1 MISGAFGSAAGGVS
15 NRVSGAARLTSLALA
30 SAVVLLLA
38 AAPANAAQS
47 YTAATPL
54 STGKATSSVAVNQ
67 ANGDLYAASLGTT
80 NLGFFQSG
88 SLKHFNS
95 SGTEIAC
102 SLSGLTKDGFNAT
115 HPASVAVDPETEDV
129 YVGNVTTESTSGL
142 YDFPA
147 ACGSPNAIA
156 EGSGDT
162 HETSTEITSVSTSS
176 GAFEVGQ
183 FLSGTGIP
191 ASTAIVAIGAGSLT
205 LSAAATADGTGVAL
219 SSTSFNVG
227 ANNGNPVP
235 QGATDSEGN
244 LYWPEPT
251 SGKVRKFAPGGEEIE
266 LAHPIEGLTKP
277 ASVALDAAGDLYVAS
292 GVLQCSEPEA
302 AAGTLQKYAPDGE
315 LLETFAGLTSE
326 VSTVALDRS
335 TGDVFVGRGC
345 GSTTTPFRVE
355 KYSPGGTKLAEFGE
369 GLFLTAGGSANL
381 ALNQL
386 AVDEASGTVYAA
398 DAGHG
403 KVQVFSD
410 TSTKVGLPTGV
421 TPASSGEV
429 LCNGT
434 PCKSE
439 YDEGSEITVLGEP
452 EEGYAFKEWVK
463 ATGSAAGCLNT
474 SAPCV
479 ISSLDIAS
487 ELEAEFGP
495 AGNAL
500 EVIVSG
506 GGEVDAEASP
516 APVSGEIAGCEE
528 GTGECEALYAEGE
541 VVTLV
546 ETAHEHFEFSGWGLG
561 DCESEPELGHKCV
574 VTMSAAKEVHAS
586 FARIPHE
593 LEVELTGPGKVSAA
607 PGPIFECEEGGAGTC
622 TGTYGEGETIVL
634 TASALPAHY
643 QVGWAGVSC
652 TVETATECQLEMPEA
667 NAKVEATSDRI
678 PHELEVELTGP
689 GKVSAAPGP
698 ISECEEG
705 GAGTCAGTYGEG
717 EAITLTATALPA
729 HYKSAGRE
737 SAARSKPRPNASWR
751 CRKQTPRSKRPR
763 PASPT
768 NSKSS

>member
-1 MISGAFGSAAGGVS
+1 MRLKVRRSPRGSSPIPGRA
-15 NRVSGAARLTSLALA
+15 LLALTAVAALILATAATA
-30 SAVVLLLA
+30 SAE
-38 AAPANAAQS
+38 
-47 YTAATPL
+47 YTTATPL

-115 HPASVAVDPETEDV
+115 HPASVAVDPESEDV

-244 LYWPEPT
+244 LYWPDPI
-251 SGKVRKFAPGGEEIE
+251 SGTLQKYAPGGEEIA
-266 LAHPIEGLTKP
+266 LANPIEGLTKP

-326 VSTVALDRS
+326 VSTVAVDRS

-345 GSTTTPFRVE
+345 VSTTTPFRVE
-355 KYSPGGTKLAEFGE
+355 KYSEGGSMLAEFGE
-369 GLFLTAGGSANL
+369 GLFATGGATANL

-403 KVQVFSD
+403 QVQVFEY
-410 TSTKVGLPTGV
+410 TAPAEPHTLTV
-421 TPASSGEV
+421 TPASVGNVHSYPTGAINCSSTASNCTQEYLEGEEATMVATQPSGTVFTGWNGCEGAEDNAEGRVCHIKMDGDRTLEATYSSTYLLSAAVTGTGIGNVHSSPFGINCGAGLACAANFPSGEEV
-429 LCNGT
+429 RLTAAVPSGSSVAWSGECDQVVGRTCVIEEMTGPKNVHATYTQLQLLKVTHAGTGGNVHSYPNAINCGAGSLC
-434 PCKSE
+434 SA
-439 YDEGSEITVLGEP
+439 Y
-452 EEGYAFKEWVK
+452 F
-463 ATGSAAGCLNT
+463 ATGT
-474 SAPCV
+474 H
-479 ISSLDIAS
+479 
-487 ELEAEFGP
+487 
-495 AGNAL
+495 
-500 EVIVSG
+500 
-506 GGEVDAEASP
+506 
-516 APVSGEIAGCEE
+516 
-528 GTGECEALYAEGE
+528 
-541 VVTLV
+541 VTLV
-546 ETAHEHFEFSGWGLG
+546 ATQPSGTTFEGWSG
-561 DCESEPELGHKCV
+561 DCD
-574 VTMSAAKEVHAS
+574 EV
-586 FARIPHE
+586 
-593 LEVELTGPGKVSAA
+593 TGPGNRYCVIEEMDGTKEVTAA
-607 PGPIFECEEGGAGTC
+607 
-622 TGTYGEGETIVL
+622 Y
-634 TASALPAHY
+634 
-643 QVGWAGVSC
+643 
-652 TVETATECQLEMPEA
+652 
-667 NAKVEATSDRI
+667 
-678 PHELEVELTGP
+678 
-689 GKVSAAPGP
+689 AP
-698 ISECEEG
+698 
-705 GAGTCAGTYGEG
+705 
-717 EAITLTATALPA
+717 
-729 HYKSAGRE
+729 
-737 SAARSKPRPNASWR
+737 
-751 CRKQTPRSKRPR
+751 
-763 PASPT
+763 
-768 NSKSS
+768 